1 MINVF
6 LFLSVVFIAIS
17 TSIGIFNIVNSHVTF
32 KRYYPYRKFIM
43 VLLLSSPWILLF
55 FPFTLDWSTYITLVI
70 VRIPLTIVWFLL
82 MLLGLYFDIKRQ
94 KRK

>member
-1 MINVF
+1 MINIFVF
-6 LFLSVVFIAIS
+6 LSIAFTAIS
-17 TSIGIFNIVNSHVTF
+17 TSIGIYNLITSQVTF
-32 KRYYPYRKFIM
+32 KRYYPYRKFII

-70 VRIPLTIVWFLL
+70 VRLPLTIVWFLL
-82 MLLGLYFDIKRQ
+82 MLLGLYFDIKWQ